1 MMFFIYTKYI
11 MQQYYGNYDKN
22 IISTRGGGKVTQ
34 NKSCNK
40 TKRLGVISSKFK
52 NDVNYMPPLSKI
64 TNRSNKIK
72 TNARVNPNNYVE
84 EDDDSNN
91 YYYTSQQINDVNI
104 INTQDAN
111 SSIGRILNM
120 ENPIKSPPTLVTTEP
135 NPEGDNEKII
145 KEKMKEKIKRQVL
158 ERIQAEIRKNEIK
171 KNIEIENKIKRDI
184 MNKEKEES
192 LKKIADDV
200 GKNSWISENRLYT
213 IRSTQNSDLPWK
225 DKEYIVNLNKNND
238 SRVIENYENTKNTE
252 NNNIKNTEIDYSLIL
267 FCAVI
272 FTIIIM
278 YFVMKR

>member
-34 NKSCNK
+34 NKSYNK

-52 NDVNYMPPLSKI
+52 DDVNYMPPLSKI

-72 TNARVNPNNYVE
+72 TNAYVNPNNYVE

-104 INTQDAN
+104 ISEQDAN
-111 SSIGRILNM
+111 SSVGRILNM
-120 ENPIKSPPTLVTTEP
+120 KNPIQHPPSLVTTEP
-135 NPEGDNEKII
+135 NQERDNEEI
-145 KEKMKEKIKRQVL
+145 MKEKIKKQVL

-171 KNIEIENKIKRDI
+171 KNIDIENKIKRDI
-184 MNKEKEES
+184 LDKEKEEL
-192 LKKIADDV
+192 LKKIANDV

-225 DKEYIVNLNKNND
+225 DKEYIVNLNKNN
-238 SRVIENYENTKNTE
+238 SQVIENYENTE
-252 NNNIKNTEIDYSLIL
+252 NDNIKNTEINYSLIL

-278 YFVMKR
+278 YLIMKK